1 MFLTY
6 FIFIVASIDL
16 ALRIVFAVKAK
27 TMTHLWPSL
36 LAFPFFF
43 CMFVGILSGGSAL
56 HNASKEYDLYRE
68 GCYYL
73 TSHGSWTEVSRQ
85 TYLFVLVSE
94 IIGFSC
100 FAICFVFSIICNRKQ
115 KTSRQKGESL

>member
-16 ALRIVFAVKAK
+16 ALRIVIAVKAK
-27 TMTHLWPSL
+27 TMTPLWPSL

-56 HNASKEYDLYRE
+56 HNAPEEYDLYRE

-94 IIGFSC
+94 IIGFSSL
-100 FAICFVFSIICNRKQ
+100 AIAFVFSIIRNRKE
-115 KTSRQKGESL
+115 KTTRRKGASL